1 MVELSLE
8 VGEVLPVEL
17 GDGAPS
23 TQSLDH
29 IVKLQ
34 EGSHSGP
41 TMWSTLSVLHP
52 WLPGNPESKP
62 HFLPLKMGTQVVPG
76 EISAQIIWTQVLGCS
91 HYHALP
97 TGTANGETEKGRIG
111 DVRRGG

>member
-8 VGEVLPVEL
+8 VGAVLPVEL

-34 EGSHSGP
+34 EGSRPGP
-41 TMWSTLSVLHP
+41 MMWSTLSVRHP
-52 WLPGNPESKP
+52 WLPGNPESEA
-62 HFLPLKMGTQVVPG
+62 PL
-76 EISAQIIWTQVLGCS
+76 SS
-91 HYHALP
+91 F
-97 TGTANGETEKGRIG
+97 
-111 DVRRGG
+111 